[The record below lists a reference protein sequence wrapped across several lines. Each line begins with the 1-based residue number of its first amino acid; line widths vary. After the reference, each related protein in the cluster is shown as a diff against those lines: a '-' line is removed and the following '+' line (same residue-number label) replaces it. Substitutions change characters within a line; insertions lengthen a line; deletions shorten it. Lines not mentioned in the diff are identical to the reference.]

1 MEEDWKY
8 ASRDK
13 TGKETAKS
21 SRKERKDKS
30 SGAKTKKKNSK
41 ILPQKNTHSTNAA
54 GDLPVN
60 DRDVAEGVVQ
70 GGSEGILGSP
80 VEENILSNAGSEP
93 IREDSPSKRSR
104 SKSRSRS
111 GSRSRFSNFIRRKK
125 KCVSETDISQEV
137 DGQVDKRYESAENEE
152 KADRPKSLDLRE
164 DSEAVSSTSQRR
176 STLKRISPH
185 HSYDSRI
192 QPRDRLLHMTVADA
206 VKEQQLRRANSANR
220 YSSRGRETNS
230 STSAIMFLSSPS
242 LAAFM
247 IGSDA
252 ARKAFATTTTSSTIQ
267 PANSKKPSVLDSLVI
282 AHSLPKSG
290 YNFNINSNAAASQG
304 NDNKDHEMTH
314 LELSHNRSNP
324 IAELQTQHQK
334 DLINSYKSETD
345 TEVTYPTGAA
355 SGALSSSL
363 FSPNDPY
370 QDSDSI
376 LSHRTPEEDAVEA
389 RIKRQASLS
398 QFLELRQTLPPVLSR
413 AHRLSQSSD
422 SGVTSRDT
430 SPCTHPVYPEARQ
443 RLREQLSS
451 LPDHKSQLNEKTLNP
466 YVVSSISVSPSSI
479 TNSSHSVSGEN
490 MDVGLKETEIIT
502 NRPNVLTMEDSM
514 VESSSMSSSP
524 QINSMASSF
533 RSTDQGYAETDSE
546 DEASFAT
553 PPEEV
558 DVTSSG
564 KRERIGRIFHPSIL
578 EKLLEPSREH
588 PPRKTFQEPDL
599 KTSEIKGLLD
609 GKAEPLQDSRPTQA
623 LIFGKETEELKPRYV
638 PRGVRRS
645 QSDAESRHKSSR
657 RLYKRASKPDDGPQR
672 TGSAEGFST
681 SPNLSREK
689 VTFDLDKLSTPSTV
703 TLTNQD
709 GIDMNI
715 FGVERTDQKLVPVMG
730 TVAQQKYR
738 RTYSPSRVRK
748 LSPVLKDEN
757 GHLSA
762 HVKSASPTQIP
773 DKESILSVSAA
784 STEQHPK
791 NDLPEKPSQLPL
803 RKLELSP
810 VMPRKGILKSP
821 MKDKICL
828 PHEDNKERTLK
839 LDSKPSEK
847 LETSSVNEQLTE
859 KIGGSLDKTQSKT
872 QTKSKAEIGD
882 QIMPEI
888 DVCLEATPKV
898 DTRKDSKLK
907 KQKRKEQLTK
917 EENRMATTPKLDV
930 SRPTPTVE
938 ITCESTPC
946 TNISNS
952 LPGNDSD
959 LISLV
964 ASGAAPSKPHIE
976 KSNSASDI
984 IIHTQPRTTLDE
996 TIDSP
1001 VGSDKQ
1007 LTIDFPLIHGLE
1019 VGMHK
1024 VHSFG
1029 GYSLT
1034 DYLKEQSKG
1043 NWKQQSAPLKVKE
1056 AKALK
1061 TSLKKKEKATPN
1073 LERRKHQSD
1082 TRIDKQE
1089 VHGQIP
1095 KTTHDITVAEHIRT
1109 DSQSNTLKIM
1119 VDKECQTSAWLINS
1133 LVRNKSSK
1141 TKKKA
1146 SSFSKKK
1153 KQQHRRGSSVSDTF
1167 VPPDLKRHKESF
1179 QHSSLGDIRLTCSK
1193 EPNFTNRLV
1202 RGSSEKPR
1210 RHRDDKICLKPIA
1223 GSSSKSYSD
1232 TSKTDDSSP
1241 LPKPKKL
1248 SLSAVILLKNR
1259 LAKYRERKRGERPFS
1274 ETVED
1279 EPCINRVSSETL
1291 ITIENELNLSKLE
1304 VSKETDIIDDDFYEP
1319 EFSLGYTRKQLRFE
1333 ALPNEPMQSEEPL
1346 PPLPTSRRMR
1356 QRRESTLRERKRKCV
1371 QYCKKFIAFLFSHV
1385 GLCSLV
1391 VAYTILGG
1399 FIFQALENKAEST
1412 VRSTI
1417 RVSRIRYLS
1426 IVLLSSSV

>member
-13 TGKETAKS
+13 TSKETAKS
-21 SRKERKDKS
+21 SRKDRKDKT

-41 ILPQKNTHSTNAA
+41 ILAQKNTHSTRTA

-60 DRDVAEGVVQ
+60 DRDLAEGVVH
-70 GGSEGILGSP
+70 GGSKDILGSRE
-80 VEENILSNAGSEP
+80 EENILSNAGSESK
-93 IREDSPSKRSR
+93 REDSPSKRSR

-111 GSRSRFSNFIRRKK
+111 DSRSRFSNFIRRKK
-125 KCVSETDISQEV
+125 KCVSETDISQEI
-137 DGQVDKRYESAENEE
+137 DGQVEKRYESAETVE
-152 KADRPKSLDLRE
+152 KADRPKSLDSRE
-164 DSEAVSSTSQRR
+164 DGEAVTSTSQRR
-176 STLKRISPH
+176 STLKRTSPH

-220 YSSRGRETNS
+220 YSSRGLETNS

-252 ARKAFATTTTSSTIQ
+252 ARKAFATTATSSTM
-267 PANSKKPSVLDSLVI
+267 PAVKSKKPSVLDSLVI
-282 AHSLPKSG
+282 AHSLPMSG
-290 YNFNINSNAAASQG
+290 FNLNNNNAATSLG
-304 NDNKDHEMTH
+304 NDNIDQDMTH
-314 LELSHNRSNP
+314 IELSPNP
-324 IAELQTQHQK
+324 RNLIKQPQTQHQK
-334 DLINSYKSETD
+334 DLINSYKSDAD
-345 TEVTYPTGAA
+345 TEITHPAGAA
-355 SGALSSSL
+355 YGAISSSL
-363 FSPNDPY
+363 SSPNDPH
-370 QDSDSI
+370 QASDSI
-376 LSHRTPEEDAVEA
+376 LAHRTPEEDAVEA

-443 RLREQLSS
+443 RLREQRSS
-451 LPDHKSQLNEKTLNP
+451 LPDQKAHLNEKTLNP

-479 TNSSHSVSGEN
+479 TNPNQSVNGEK
-490 MDVGLKETEIIT
+490 MDIGLKETEIIT

-524 QINSMASSF
+524 QINSMTSSF

-558 DVTSSG
+558 DLTSSG
-564 KRERIGRIFHPSIL
+564 KRERSGRIFHPSIL
-578 EKLLEPSREH
+578 EKLLETTREH
-588 PPRKTFQEPDL
+588 PPRKTMQEPDR
-599 KTSEIKGLLD
+599 KTSEIEGLLD
-609 GKAEPLQDSRPTQA
+609 SKAEPLQDNRPTQE
-623 LIFGKETEELKPRYV
+623 LIFGKETEETKPRYV

-681 SPNLSREK
+681 SPSFSREK

-715 FGVERTDQKLVPVMG
+715 FNVERADQKLVPVMG
-730 TVAQQKYR
+730 TVAQQRYR

-748 LSPVLKDEN
+748 LIPVLKDEN
-757 GHLSA
+757 GELSEP
-762 HVKSASPTQIP
+762 VKSALQTQIP
-773 DKESILSVSAA
+773 DKEIFLSVSAA
-784 STEQHPK
+784 SNELHPK

-803 RKLELSP
+803 KKLELSP
-810 VMPRKGILKSP
+810 LMPRKGILKSP
-821 MKDKICL
+821 MKDKVCVS
-828 PHEDNKERTLK
+828 HEDNKESTLK

-847 LETSSVNEQLTE
+847 VETGSVNEHLTE
-859 KIGGSLDKTQSKT
+859 KTRGSLAKTQSKT

-898 DTRKDSKLK
+898 DTRKDAKLK
-907 KQKRKEQLTK
+907 KQKRKGQLTK
-917 EENRMATTPKLDV
+917 SETRMATTSKLDE

-938 ITCESTPC
+938 ITYESTSSPI
-946 TNISNS
+946 ISNS

-959 LISLV
+959 AISLV

-984 IIHTQPRTTLDE
+984 IIHSQPHTASE

-1001 VGSDKQ
+1001 VGSDRQ

-1061 TSLKKKEKATPN
+1061 TSLKNKEKATLS
-1073 LERRKHQSD
+1073 LENRKHQSD
-1082 TRIDKQE
+1082 IRIDKQE
-1089 VHGQIP
+1089 VHKQIP
-1095 KTTHDITVAEHIRT
+1095 KTTHDVTVGEHIRT
-1109 DSQSNTLKIM
+1109 DIQSNTLKIM
-1119 VDKECQTSAWLINS
+1119 VDKECQTSAWLINT

-1179 QHSSLGDIRLTCSK
+1179 QHSSLGDIRLACAK

-1210 RHRDDKICLKPIA
+1210 RHRDDKLCLKPIA
-1223 GSSSKSYSD
+1223 GSSSKSYTD

-1259 LAKYRERKRGERPFS
+1259 LAKYRERKRGERPAL
-1274 ETVED
+1274 EAVDD

-1417 RVSRIRYLS
+1417 RSESASGYG
-1426 IVLLSSSV
+1426 